1 MRILA
6 FSDVRRWEGYEEIL
20 DMVKPDV
27 VCLAGDLTS
36 DGGAAFWSKA
46 LTQIPAYRQEVIEKL
61 RELGVEFVWEEHVP
75 YPSIMISPLDPR
87 RLMVMKEILSIE
99 EKYRKSREFHEIVK
113 RIHVEKFYHFL
124 EYAGRRSR
132 VLVVRGDH
140 DYDFEGDYDVNR
152 INGIPGCSEISGRF
166 VEIGG
171 MRFLGLGFEETHYR
185 QKLREIVAMYR
196 GRVDVVVAHSE
207 LSRIPIIAE
216 LKPKL
221 IIGGHFLSGKYL
233 VNNIPAA
240 FTAGIKYAV
249 IDIDQDAPP
258 KITLYDYRGNIVK
271 PEAEQRFRRR
281 LYERYEWLKPY
292 PEDI

>member
-1 MRILA
+1 LKILA
-6 FSDVRRWEGYEEIL
+6 FSDVHRWEGYEEIL
-20 DMVKPDV
+20 DMVKPGV
-27 VCLAGDLTS
+27 VCLAGGLIS
-36 DGGAAFWSKA
+36 DSGAAFWSKA
-46 LTQIPAYRQEVIEKL
+46 LTQISAYRQEVIEKL
-61 RELGVEFVWEEHVP
+61 REFGVEFVWEEHVP

-113 RIHVEKFYHFL
+113 RIHVEKFYYFL
-124 EYAGRRSR
+124 GYAGRRSR

-152 INGIPGCSEISGRF
+152 INSIPGCSEISGKL
-166 VEIGG
+166 VEVGG

-185 QKLREIVAMYR
+185 RKLREIVAMYR

-207 LSRIPIIAE
+207 LSRTPIIAE

-233 VNNIPAA
+233 VSNIPAV

-249 IDIDQDAPP
+249 IDIDQDASP
-258 KITLYDYRGNIVK
+258 KITLYDYIGNIVK
-271 PEAEQRFRRR
+271 PEAEPRFRRR

-292 PEDI
+292 LEDI